1 MFWLAAMAAFS
12 AIQQGEQ
19 AKAQAKATNTINK
32 ANTAAQNITRQ
43 SNNVL
48 QAAAGSLQRMQDSL
62 GNQQKLRNAGIAQDK
77 LSQQH
82 IELGRQ
88 MTTGGMMQRLQA
100 AEQAGQLQAATSAA
114 GVGGSTVAMLESV
127 NRLQSQIQQ
136 DQTEDDYKRAV
147 FQTDEAQTENLYQMY
162 QSLDN
167 NAYLDPLAYSDVVG
181 PQKVNGPSNWNI
193 ALNAGVSAL
202 GQMYKAGDFNKGGT
216 FDISQ
221 SSGGVSGLLKRAFGG
236 AKPQQ

>member
-12 AIQQGEQ
+12 AVQQGEQ

-32 ANTAAQNITRQ
+32 ANTQAQNIARQ
-43 SNNVL
+43 GQNVL
-48 QAAAGSLQRMQDSL
+48 AAAAGSLQRMQDSL
-62 GNQQKLRNAGIAQDK
+62 SNQQRLRNAGIVQDK
-77 LSQQH
+77 LSKQH

-88 MTTGGMMQRLQA
+88 MTTGGLMQRLSA

-114 GVGGSTVAMLESV
+114 GVGGGTIGMLESV
-127 NRLQSQIQQ
+127 NRLQSDIQQ
-136 DQTEDDYKRAV
+136 NSMEEEYKRAI
-147 FQTDEAQTENLYQMY
+147 FDNTEAQTENVYQMY

-181 PQKVNGPSNWNI
+181 PQKMQGPSNWGI

-216 FDISQ
+216 FDISK
-221 SSGGVSGLLKRAFGG
+221 SSGGVSGLLSRAFGG